1 MQYVLRGKFESD
13 KKKNLQKRSSVLL
26 PFFIFLFFWLKEVG
40 SSFESSEG
48 GYNHEQDN
56 WKTRRDAHIR
66 RLVSGRQ
73 TEEIATVPHKKM
85 ARTARTPS
93 KPGVPGGSLEERRDS
108 GRRKL
113 SSQQFVMD
121 NDKRDDCLETK
132 ASKKCNSGR

>member
-1 MQYVLRGKFESD
+1 MCSVENLSPIR
-13 KKKNLQKRSSVLL
+13 KKIYRKEAV
-26 PFFIFLFFWLKEVG
+26 FFCLFLYSFFFWLKEVG